1 MMGGM
6 IKVQWESWEGL
17 LILLG
22 EVEAVAWTQAKPAP
36 APGGLETHPQ
46 ARRLSSGSY

>member
-22 EVEAVAWTQAKPAP
+22 EARELAGGRMLDSHPRCSKIAK
-36 APGGLETHPQ
+36 T
-46 ARRLSSGSY
+46 